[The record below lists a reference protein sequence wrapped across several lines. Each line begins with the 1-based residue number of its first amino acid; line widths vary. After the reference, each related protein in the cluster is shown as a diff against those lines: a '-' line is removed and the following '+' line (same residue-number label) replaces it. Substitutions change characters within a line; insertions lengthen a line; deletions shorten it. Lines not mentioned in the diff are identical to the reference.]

1 MTSSD
6 SVQTPKQVW
15 RDYESHDST
24 VQRDRDA
31 RAVRSSPRA
40 LRTGFEL
47 SCGRYEDMRRKRAV
61 ESIRGNIKTL
71 HLRDIQERGSE
82 NTFVGKFKKEWSLAE
97 ANMFASSFVDATVLL
112 PRMECSASSG
122 GNQLTVWDLS
132 LEKDEEEEAEFK
144 AYTKEQL
151 NMLKR
156 IKTCLFSFFSFTR
169 DKDLKELHWHNQIP
183 GMIIS
188 TAFLMVSTVLMPYNM

>member
-1 MTSSD
+1 MT
-6 SVQTPKQVW
+6 
-15 RDYESHDST
+15 
-24 VQRDRDA
+24 DA

-82 NTFVGKFKKEWSLAE
+82 NTFVGKFKKEGRQDVTIVQVVCNKFNCITIVKGDEL
-97 ANMFASSFVDATVLL
+97 F
-112 PRMECSASSG
+112 ASSG